1 MQGLPVVS
9 GKKLIK
15 ALQKID
21 YNVIRQKGSH
31 IQMQL
36 ESEQGIHTIT
46 IPLHDE
52 ITLGTLNDIVG
63 KVSLWTGIN
72 KRALIERIKEE

>member
-15 ALQKID
+15 ALQKIG

-31 IQMQL
+31 IQVRL
-36 ESEQGIHTIT
+36 ESDQGVHTIT
-46 IPLHDE
+46 VPLHDE
-52 ITLGTLNDIVG
+52 IASGTLNDIIG

-72 KRALIERIKEE
+72 KRAIIERIKEE